1 MVTAYTQ
8 LLAERYQGKLDADA
22 DKFIGYASEGAQRM
36 QVLIRDLLEFSRV
49 GRNVARREVDCN
61 TVLLDVLQSL
71 SSAIQESKAAITT
84 GALPTLWGDRT
95 QLAQIFQN
103 LIGNAI
109 KFRRQQEPMVISISA
124 EKNDLE
130 WRFKVNDNGIGIG
143 PEHLENIFIV
153 FQRLHARTEYAG
165 NGIGLAICKKIVE
178 RCGGKIWVES
188 EVGRGSS
195 FIFTL
200 PLASCGL
207 PEATSS

>member
-1 MVTAYTQ
+1 MTAYTQ
-8 LLAERYQGKLDADA
+8 LLAERYQGKLDSDA

-36 QVLIRDLLEFSRV
+36 QVLIQDLLAFSRV
-49 GRNVARREVDCN
+49 GRNVARREVECN
-61 TVLLDVLQSL
+61 SMMLEILQTL
-71 SSAIQESKAAITT
+71 SSSIQESGAAITA

-109 KFRRQQEPMVISISA
+109 KFRKQEEPLVISVSA

-130 WRFKVNDNGIGIG
+130 WRFKVTDNGIGIA
-143 PEHLENIFIV
+143 PEHLENVFVV
-153 FQRLHARTEYAG
+153 FQRLHARTEYPG

-178 RCGGKIWVES
+178 RSGGKIWVES
-188 EVGRGSS
+188 EVGHGAS

-200 PLASCGL
+200 PLASCSA
-207 PEATSS
+207 PEAAQS